1 MGMITFLLVISVL
14 IFFHE
19 LGHFTVAKIL
29 KVKVYVFSIG
39 FGKELFQKTLK
50 GTKWQISLIPLGGY
64 VKMKGQEDLNPIL
77 VNNDDDSYGARTPF
91 QRILILLSG
100 PLANFILAFFLYTI
114 VGMLGN
120 NYLSATIGKVIKNSP
135 AQKTG
140 LMVNDEII
148 RINNTTIKTWND
160 LSKIIKNSKTN
171 LKVYVKRDNKIKI
184 FIIKPKLTNFVN
196 IFKENTKKQMIGI
209 APSSKII
216 TVKYNLFEAISFAV
230 DKTYQASKMIFLGLQ
245 KMIQGIIPT
254 SEIGGIVSIGT
265 IIAQAGQS
273 GIVALLTITALIS
286 VNLGVLNLLPI
297 PALDGGH
304 IVFNLYEMLT
314 KKRPSLQILTILTI
328 VGWIILILLMALGL
342 YNDIN
347 RLIG

>member
-1 MGMITFLLVISVL
+1 
-14 IFFHE
+14 
-19 LGHFTVAKIL
+19 
-29 KVKVYVFSIG
+29 
-39 FGKELFQKTLK
+39 
-50 GTKWQISLIPLGGY
+50 
-64 VKMKGQEDLNPIL
+64 
-77 VNNDDDSYGARTPF
+77 
-91 QRILILLSG
+91 
-100 PLANFILAFFLYTI
+100 
-114 VGMLGN
+114 
-120 NYLSATIGKVIKNSP
+120 
-135 AQKTG
+135 
-140 LMVNDEII
+140 
-148 RINNTTIKTWND
+148 
-160 LSKIIKNSKTN
+160 
-171 LKVYVKRDNKIKI
+171 
-184 FIIKPKLTNFVN
+184 
-196 IFKENTKKQMIGI
+196 MIGI

>member
-1 MGMITFLLVISVL
+1 
-14 IFFHE
+14 
-19 LGHFTVAKIL
+19 
-29 KVKVYVFSIG
+29 
-39 FGKELFQKTLK
+39 
-50 GTKWQISLIPLGGY
+50 
-64 VKMKGQEDLNPIL
+64 
-77 VNNDDDSYGARTPF
+77 
-91 QRILILLSG
+91 
-100 PLANFILAFFLYTI
+100 
-114 VGMLGN
+114 MLGN

-148 RINNTTIKTWND
+148 RINNTTIKIWND
-160 LSKIIKNSKTN
+160 LSKIIKKSKTN
-171 LKVYVKRDNKIKI
+171 LKVYVKRDNKIKV
-184 FIIKPKLTNFVN
+184 FIIKPKLTNFIN

-304 IVFNLYEMLT
+304 IMFNLYEMIR
-314 KKRPSLQILTILTI
+314 KRPPSQAVLYRLTV
-328 VGWIILILLMALGL
+328 VGWVFLLSLMAFTIF
-342 YNDIN
+342 NDIY
-347 RLIG
+347 RIAGGY